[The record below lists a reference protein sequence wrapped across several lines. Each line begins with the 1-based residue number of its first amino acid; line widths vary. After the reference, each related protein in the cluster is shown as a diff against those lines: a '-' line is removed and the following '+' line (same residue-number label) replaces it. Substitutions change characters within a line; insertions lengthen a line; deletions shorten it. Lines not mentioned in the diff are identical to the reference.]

1 MLHQHTTKAPYV
13 CDILTPMK
21 DFKIKRGTYN
31 LKGLENADVWL
42 VIDGKAILQDSETIA
57 AIIFRGDSGDALVKA
72 MVNAGAVRQDD

>member
-1 MLHQHTTKAPYV
+1 
-13 CDILTPMK
+13 MK